1 MGACNNQDAHN
12 KKQEI
17 QSQEKEKHDKI
28 FRYLYIVNSEMYKK
42 CGKLAVEE
50 QPEAST
56 SLDILSSLV
65 TACKI

>member
-1 MGACNNQDAHN
+1 MGTCNNRDAHN

-28 FRYLYIVNSEMYKK
+28 FRYLYILNSEMYKK

-50 QPEAST
+50 QPETSI
-56 SLDILSSLV
+56 SLDILS
-65 TACKI
+65 